1 VNDKILVKLD
11 KVAPYM
17 DERQHQHL
25 MMHWESICHWVL
37 ESCEATSFAL
47 ARLLQGVVQTWS
59 GDRIAKELVEDGRS
73 AIQTAVVQRVE
84 GWQFG
89 NTIDGDKLGVF
100 LTGSP

>member
-1 VNDKILVKLD
+1 MNDKILVKLD

-17 DERQHQHL
+17 NERQHQHL
-25 MMHWESICHWVL
+25 MMLWEPICHWVL

-59 GDRIAKELVEDGRS
+59 GDRIAKEPVKDGRS
-73 AIQTAVVQRVE
+73 AIRKAVVKRVE
-84 GWQFG
+84 GWQVG